1 MEYYYVM
8 KKKRNFAIYSN
19 MDKLGRL
26 YAKWNKSDRKK
37 MNTVWYHWYMGSKTY
52 NKLVN
57 KTEKGRLTGI
67 GNKLVVASVGE
78 AQITEYKIG
87 LGLHCAA
94 QWIQPVIYNN
104 CKWKVTFKNSIKIKK

>member
-1 MEYYYVM
+1 
-8 KKKRNFAIYSN
+8 
-19 MDKLGRL
+19 
-26 YAKWNKSDRKK
+26 
-37 MNTVWYHWYMGSKTY
+37 MGSKTY

-87 LGLHCAA
+87 LGLYCAA
-94 QWIQPVIYNN
+94 Q
-104 CKWKVTFKNSIKIKK
+104 